1 MLDCRKRNLER
12 WESDALRK
20 FKDGSYE
27 YRNFTLMPNQY
38 GTWDVVSDL
47 VTDWTSEEVTL
58 TKAVQFVDNCYQDS
72 NYLELQN
79 S

>member
-1 MLDCRKRNLER
+1 M
-12 WESDALRK
+12 RK
-20 FKDGSYE
+20 FKDGSYQ
-27 YRNFTLMPNQY
+27 YRNFTLTPNQY
-38 GTWDVVSDL
+38 GTWDVSSDL

-58 TKAVQFVDNCYQDS
+58 TRAVQFVDNCYQDA